1 MFAALR
7 APQCSQAIEP
17 GTAPRRLRR
26 GDRVGDTRPGGSVS
40 RLSVVRKRA
49 AANRSSSAGKAT
61 FSAPVT
67 ASSKPTL
74 EVLARATAQLAA
86 VDELALELEVP
97 INPDDQQL
105 LKIAL
110 ALDHY
115 VVAGL
120 FG

>member
-1 MFAALR
+1 MEINGLK
-7 APQCSQAIEP
+7 CS
-17 GTAPRRLRR
+17 G
-26 GDRVGDTRPGGSVS
+26 S
-40 RLSVVRKRA
+40 RLSVVRKRPTA
-49 AANRSSSAGKAT
+49 TRPSSTGKAS
-61 FSAPVT
+61 FSTPVT
-67 ASSKPTL
+67 ALEKPTL
-74 EVLARATAQLAA
+74 EVLARAAAQLAA

-105 LKIAL
+105 LKVAL